1 MEMVRH
7 AVDGGPRSLLASS
20 SPSASQARH
29 LPQKLGEAKN
39 RTPVSLNFLGEMS
52 RNETERSRTSGNPNN
67 CLMESGQG
75 HDTPHVL
82 AGAPN

>member
-39 RTPVSLNFLGEMS
+39 RTPVSLNFLGEMLNWS
-52 RNETERSRTSGNPNN
+52 SPREP
-67 CLMESGQG
+67 
-75 HDTPHVL
+75 DTPIM
-82 AGAPN
+82 GGESPGGESNWISRRNRNS